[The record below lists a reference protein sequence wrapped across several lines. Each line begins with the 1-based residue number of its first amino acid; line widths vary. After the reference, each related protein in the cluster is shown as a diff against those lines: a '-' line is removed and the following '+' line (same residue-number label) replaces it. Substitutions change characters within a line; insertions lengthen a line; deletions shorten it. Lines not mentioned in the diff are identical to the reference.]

1 MRAVVQRVTE
11 ARVVVNDEIIGAIG
25 PGLLV
30 LLGCEQGDT
39 DDDLN
44 YIVAKTI
51 AMRVFG
57 DHDGKMNLSVL
68 ERGAQVLLVSQFT
81 LFGDMRKGRRPSF
94 TQAMEPGAA
103 RSRMLI
109 ETTEEILGGAGRI
122 VVVDEGGGV
131 LQHLDL
137 GEGTVNIPASE
148 GGK

>member
-57 DHDGKMNLSVL
+57 DNDGKMNLSVL

-103 RSRMLI
+103 RAMYDRAIQCFM
-109 ETTEEILGGAGRI
+109 
-122 VVVDEGGGV
+122 
-131 LQHLDL
+131 
-137 GEGTVNIPASE
+137 SE
-148 GGK
+148 GVRVATGQFAADMKVSLTNDGPVTILLDSRRTF

>member
-11 ARVVVNDEIIGAIG
+11 ARVVVDGETIGAIG

-44 YIVAKTI
+44 YVVAKTV
-51 AMRVFG
+51 AMRIFS
-57 DHDGKMNLSVL
+57 DDDGKMNLSVL
-68 ERGAQVLLVSQFT
+68 DRGAQVLLVSQFT

-103 RSRMLI
+103 RAMYERAIQRFVNEGVRVATGQFAADMKVSLVNDGPVTILLDSRR
-109 ETTEEILGGAGRI
+109 GF
-122 VVVDEGGGV
+122 
-131 LQHLDL
+131 
-137 GEGTVNIPASE
+137 
-148 GGK
+148 

>member
-11 ARVVVNDEIIGAIG
+11 ARVVVDDEIIGAIG

-57 DHDGKMNLSVL
+57 DNDGKMNLSVL

-103 RSRMLI
+103 RAMYDRAIQRFM
-109 ETTEEILGGAGRI
+109 
-122 VVVDEGGGV
+122 
-131 LQHLDL
+131 
-137 GEGTVNIPASE
+137 SE
-148 GGK
+148 GVRVATGQFAADMKVSLTNDGPVTILLDSRRTF

>member
-11 ARVVVNDEIIGAIG
+11 ARVVVDGETIGAIG

-44 YIVAKTI
+44 YIVAKTV
-51 AMRVFG
+51 AMRIFS
-57 DHDGKMNLSVL
+57 DDDGKMNLSVL
-68 ERGAQVLLVSQFT
+68 DRGAQVLLVSQFT

-103 RSRMLI
+103 RAMYERAI
-109 ETTEEILGGAGRI
+109 QRFI
-122 VVVDEGGGV
+122 DEGVRVATGQFAADMKVSLVNDGPV
-131 LQHLDL
+131 TILLDSRR
-137 GEGTVNIPASE
+137 GF
-148 GGK
+148 